1 MIDFAGAGIGFGL
14 MLAMMAL
21 GLHVAVAI
29 FITSVLGAIF
39 YFGPDLLDTFATQ
52 LWSVMNS
59 FILTAIPLFVLLGEL
74 LMRAGVTQR
83 MYSGLSTWLGRLPGG
98 LLHTNIGAS
107 ALFAAVSGS
116 SVATA
121 ATISTV
127 ALPELRKRGYNERL
141 VLGSIAAGAT
151 LGILIPPSVNLIIYG
166 ALTGT
171 SIGQLFA
178 AGIVPGLLLIVLFML
193 SIAIISLLIPGMT
206 GKLDEPATFAE
217 KMASLRHLIPPLS
230 IFVVVMGTIYTGWA
244 TPTEAAAVGV
254 LMAVG
259 LAAINKALS
268 ISMLHDAFLST
279 VRTTAMI
286 LLIIIA
292 AFYLKFI
299 IGILGVPQAMTSFV
313 AEMELTPLEFIFVL
327 VVFYLIL
334 GCFIETLSMMVG
346 TIPIVFPL
354 VLHMG
359 LDPVWFGIFLVLM
372 MELALITPPVGMNL
386 FVVQGVR
393 RTGSVIDVFY
403 GIIPFVGVVLFA
415 VGLIIAFPG
424 IVTWLPYRMF

>member
-1 MIDFAGAGIGFGL
+1 M
-14 MLAMMAL
+14 
-21 GLHVAVAI
+21 AVA
-29 FITSVLGAIF
+29 L
-39 YFGPDLLDTFATQ
+39 
-52 LWSVMNS
+52 
-59 FILTAIPLFVLLGEL
+59 
-74 LMRAGVTQR
+74 
-83 MYSGLSTWLGRLPGG
+83 
-98 LLHTNIGAS
+98 
-107 ALFAAVSGS
+107 
-116 SVATA
+116 
-121 ATISTV
+121 
-127 ALPELRKRGYNERL
+127 
-141 VLGSIAAGAT
+141 AAG
-151 LGILIPPSVNLIIYG
+151 
-166 ALTGT
+166 
-171 SIGQLFA
+171 
-178 AGIVPGLLLIVLFML
+178 
-193 SIAIISLLIPGMT
+193 
-206 GKLDEPATFAE
+206 
-217 KMASLRHLIPPLS
+217 
-230 IFVVVMGTIYTGWA
+230 
-244 TPTEAAAVGV
+244 
-254 LMAVG
+254 
-259 LAAINKALS
+259 NKALR

-286 LLIIIA
+286 MLIIIA

-313 AEMELTPLEFIFVL
+313 AAMDLTSLQFIFVL

-403 GIIPFVGVVLFA
+403 GIIPFVAVVLFA
-415 VGLIIAFPG
+415 VAMIIAVPG

>member
-1 MIDFAGAGIGFGL
+1 MIDFTGATIGFIL
-14 MLAMMAL
+14 MLGMMAL

-29 FITSVLGAIF
+29 FLTSVLGAIV

-52 LWSVMNS
+52 LWAVMND

-107 ALFAAVSGS
+107 GLFAAVSGS

-178 AGIVPGLLLIVLFML
+178 AGIVPGLLLIGLFML
-193 SIAIISLLIPGMT
+193 SIAIISLLLPGSA
-206 GKLDEPATFAE
+206 GALDEAATWSE
-217 KMASLRHLIPPLS
+217 KVKSLQHLIPPLS
-230 IFVVVMGTIYTGWA
+230 IFVVVMGAIYTGWA

-254 LMAVG
+254 LMAVA
-259 LAAINKALS
+259 LAAGNKALR

-286 LLIIIA
+286 MLIIIA

-313 AEMELTPLEFIFVL
+313 AAMDLTSLQFIFVL

-403 GIIPFVGVVLFA
+403 GIIPFVAVVLFA
-415 VGLIIAFPG
+415 VAMIIAVPG

>member
-1 MIDFAGAGIGFGL
+1 
-14 MLAMMAL
+14 
-21 GLHVAVAI
+21 
-29 FITSVLGAIF
+29 
-39 YFGPDLLDTFATQ
+39 
-52 LWSVMNS
+52 
-59 FILTAIPLFVLLGEL
+59 
-74 LMRAGVTQR
+74 
-83 MYSGLSTWLGRLPGG
+83 LPGG

-107 ALFAAVSGS
+107 GLFAAVSGS

-178 AGIVPGLLLIVLFML
+178 AGIVPGLLLIGLFML
-193 SIAIISLLIPGMT
+193 SIAVISLLIPGMT

-254 LMAVG
+254 LMAFA
-259 LAAINKALS
+259 LAAMNKALS

-299 IGILGVPQAMTSFV
+299 IGILGVPLAMTSFV
-313 AEMELTPLEFIFVL
+313 AAMALTPLEFIFVL

-403 GIIPFVGVVLFA
+403 GIIPFVGVVLLA
-415 VGLIIAFPG
+415 VALIVAFPS

>member
-259 LAAINKALS
+259 LAAINKVLS